1 MHKVWMYV
9 LFFLSGASALI
20 YELVWQRQLNLV
32 FGVSTLSVS
41 AVLAAFMSGLALGGL
56 LFGRLA
62 DRTRRPLLVYA
73 LLEAC
78 IGVVGLLLPFGFA
91 LLTTVY
97 SALYAQLQPGPWG
110 GACLR
115 FLIAFPILAGLAT
128 LIGGTLP
135 LMGRLA
141 LGRSTALPT
150 TYSLIY
156 AVNTLGAVAGAALTG
171 FVLLRCLGMRES
183 LWIAASLNFLIASVA
198 VLGHF
203 TRRGER
209 ADAYPEPAPARL
221 ERLSFPGPWLA
232 LGCAAITGASAMGL
246 EVAWTRVL
254 GILTSNSAYG
264 FALILSVLLLGLGLG
279 GLIQWWWSRRT
290 GDNWLRLAVCQALLV
305 AFTLGSLPFFHSS
318 PEWLIRICDG
328 TSISAIFLGELR
340 LTALALFVPGVLM
353 GMSLPLLFAGVTNE
367 PGRFGHWLGR
377 LHAVNTLGCVA
388 GAFVTGFVF
397 VPWLGIQASFGILA
411 GGTLFVASIALSLAS
426 RPAFSWRWLGGI
438 AALGGAAAAWFL
450 LPAGGYFKS
459 TVHEPR
465 RLLYYQ
471 EGNNGTVTVVQEPN
485 GARSIMVDGQPV
497 AGTAGTSV
505 IDQKMLAHLPLL
517 LHPDPHSALTVGFG
531 SGGTSMSMALHD
543 VDVDCVEIESAVP
556 AGADHFRSENHG
568 VLANPRFHLILDDA
582 RSWLRVAPSHYDVI
596 VTDCTNI
603 QYRSN
608 GDLYTVDYFRLMQ
621 QRLSPQGVAAAW
633 VPANG
638 IREDDLKTLL
648 RSFRE
653 VFPHTSIWYMNTL
666 PTDFLIVVGSPSKLA
681 IDLRHMADRMRKP
694 GVREDLAAVGVA
706 DPCRLIY
713 NLLVAEEHMTA
724 YLGDGPVN
732 TDDCPVLSYS
742 TYGATYKSTIAE
754 NLLGLMACREDATKY
769 VSHAESSETMLRHY
783 AASNEVLLGHIC
795 HLTGVE
801 TAALGH
807 YLKASRLLPND
818 PACLV
823 LMRESYL
830 QVRNV
835 ADNPVTSPPPPA
847 GN

>member
-1 MHKVWMYV
+1 MRKAWIYA
-9 LFFLSGASALI
+9 LFYLSGASALI

-41 AVLAAFMSGLALGGL
+41 AVLAAFMGGLALGGL

-62 DRTRRPLLVYA
+62 DRARRPLLVYA

-78 IGVVGLLLPFGFA
+78 IGVVGLLLPFGSA

-97 SALYAQLQPGPWG
+97 SALYEQLQPGAWG

-141 LGRSTALPT
+141 LGRSTALAT

-156 AVNTLGAVAGAALTG
+156 AVNALGAVAGASLTG
-171 FVLLRCLGMRES
+171 FVLLRCLGMRET
-183 LWIAASLNFLIASVA
+183 LWIAASLNFLIAAVA
-198 VLGHF
+198 ALSHLA
-203 TRRGER
+203 RRGEN
-209 ADAYPEPAPARL
+209 AGAYQEPAPTHLGRL
-221 ERLSFPGPWLA
+221 PLPGPWLA
-232 LGCAAITGASAMGL
+232 LGCATITGASAMGL

-264 FALILSVLLLGLGLG
+264 FALILTVLLLGLGLG
-279 GLIQWWWSRRT
+279 GLIQWRWSRRT
-290 GDNWLRLAVCQALLV
+290 GDNWMRLAVCQALLV

-318 PEWLIRICDG
+318 PEWLVRLCDG
-328 TSISAIFLGELR
+328 TSISAIFLGELG

-353 GMSLPLLFAGVTNE
+353 GMSLPLLLAGVTND

-397 VPWLGIQASFGILA
+397 VPWLGIQATFGILGA
-411 GGTLFVASIALSLAS
+411 GTLIVAVIAWSLAS
-426 RPAFSWRWLGGI
+426 RPAFAWRWLGGI
-438 AALGGAAAAWFL
+438 AALGVIAAVWFL

-459 TVHEPR
+459 AVQEPR

-471 EGNNGTVTVVQEPN
+471 EGNNGTVTVIQEPN

-531 SGGTSMSMALHD
+531 SGGTSLSMALHD

-556 AGADHFRSENHG
+556 AAADHFRSENHG
-568 VLANPRFHLILDDA
+568 VLSNARFHLILDDA
-582 RSWLRVAPSHYDVI
+582 RSWLRVAPKHYDVI

-621 QRLSPQGVAAAW
+621 QRLSPDGVAAAW

-666 PTDFLIVVGSPSKLA
+666 PTDFLIVVGSPGKFT
-681 IDLRHMADRMRKP
+681 IDMRHMAERMRRP
-694 GVREDLAAVGVA
+694 GVREDLAAVGLA
-706 DPCRLIY
+706 DPCRLVY
-713 NLLVAEEHMTA
+713 SLLLAEEQMAA

-732 TDDCPVLSYS
+732 TDDRPVLSYS
-742 TYGATYKSTIAE
+742 TYGATYRSTIAE
-754 NLLGLMACREDATKY
+754 NLVGLMACREEAAKY
-769 VSHAESSETMLRHY
+769 ASHAESVESMLRHY

-801 TAALGH
+801 TSALGH
-807 YLKASRLLPND
+807 YFKASRLLPED
-818 PACLV
+818 SACLELV
-823 LMRESYL
+823 REAYF
-830 QVRNV
+830 QVRSAEENSV
-835 ADNPVTSPPPPA
+835 ASPLPPA